1 MIHLITIDYI
11 WSPIYINIQSM
22 VIFYLHFNNFQQL
35 YDLKIV
41 IAELNWV
48 TVYITKSIRM
58 RTKAL
63 ESVNVIMLINRTG
76 FHGIVLTYL

>member
-1 MIHLITIDYI
+1 MLHLITIDYI
-11 WSPIYINIQSM
+11 WSPINIQSM
-22 VIFYLHFNNFQQL
+22 GFFYLHFNNFQQL

-48 TVYITKSIRM
+48 TVYITKSIR
-58 RTKAL
+58 RRPKAL
-63 ESVNVIMLINRTG
+63 ESVNIIMLINRTG